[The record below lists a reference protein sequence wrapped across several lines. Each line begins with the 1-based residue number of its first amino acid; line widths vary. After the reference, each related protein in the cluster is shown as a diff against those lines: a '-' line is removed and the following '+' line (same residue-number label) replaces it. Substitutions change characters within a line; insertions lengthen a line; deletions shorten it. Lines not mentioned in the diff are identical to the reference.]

1 MPWGAAIALGAIVAP
16 PDAAAAAAV
25 LSQVKV
31 PHRLAKILEGESLLN
46 DASALLIYR
55 LAVGAVSAGT
65 FSGASVAP
73 TFAVVVVGSVI
84 AGYVFGFLVLRILG
98 LFRDPPMAI
107 ILQFCTTFGVWILA
121 EKIGLS
127 GILTI
132 VVYALTLA
140 RSAPM
145 RTPARLRVPA
155 YAVWETSVFVLN
167 VLAFVLIGMQ
177 VGPILARLNAAQ
189 RLQYGLIAL
198 TVLATVI
205 AVRFAWVMAYNTI
218 VRGRIARRGFHP
230 RRPMLRPSVGSG
242 IVISW
247 AGMRGIV
254 TLAAAFAL
262 PETLANG
269 TPFPYRDLILLT
281 AFCVVLG
288 TLTLQGLTLRPL
300 IQRLKFDE
308 DDPVVREVTQARIA
322 AYRAALG
329 TLDGD
334 ASDEA
339 KLLRKELSRSLTQA
353 EGDQDG
359 VGFETPLDLL
369 RLRGIE
375 AARRAAYELRRSG
388 DIGDDAYH
396 VLEEEFDWAEMSAGT
411 PGR

>member
-1 MPWGAAIALGAIVAP
+1 
-16 PDAAAAAAV
+16 
-25 LSQVKV
+25 
-31 PHRLAKILEGESLLN
+31 
-46 DASALLIYR
+46 
-55 LAVGAVSAGT
+55 
-65 FSGASVAP
+65 
-73 TFAVVVVGSVI
+73 
-84 AGYVFGFLVLRILG
+84 
-98 LFRDPPMAI
+98 
-107 ILQFCTTFGVWILA
+107 
-121 EKIGLS
+121 
-127 GILTI
+127 
-132 VVYALTLA
+132 
-140 RSAPM
+140 
-145 RTPARLRVPA
+145 
-155 YAVWETSVFVLN
+155 
-167 VLAFVLIGMQ
+167 
-177 VGPILARLNAAQ
+177 
-189 RLQYGLIAL
+189 
-198 TVLATVI
+198 
-205 AVRFAWVMAYNTI
+205 
-218 VRGRIARRGFHP
+218 
-230 RRPMLRPSVGSG
+230 
-242 IVISW
+242 
-247 AGMRGIV
+247 MRGIV